1 MVACRAADRATMT
14 RLLALDLGTTSFKA
28 VVYDEHG
35 RNLHEQRA
43 DPPDRRIH
51 LAGVPVD
58 IWEAE
63 ELWLTVA
70 DLCRRVVEPF
80 AGAVDALAIAQLGL
94 IGVPLN
100 DANEPLFPFVTWLDP
115 SAGTAKVLARS
126 GLTDTELF
134 AIAGNRLNSIYPPA
148 WIGWLS
154 EHEPRFADGMV
165 RWVFVG
171 DWLAYR
177 LSGVL
182 ATDYSIT
189 SQTLTLDQRELRLR
203 EDLLDAF
210 GLARSL
216 FLEPKQ
222 AGVMIGEVT
231 EEAARATGIRA
242 GVPVVLGGADWMIGV
257 FGAGLTEPGDVGILT
272 GTWELTA
279 ACLREPCTTTT
290 ACDSGAICDPHVAPD
305 RWALR
310 IEALSGGV
318 TEWCRREVQA
328 GGSPPSEWEEIIA
341 ACATVAPGS
350 GGVVFIPHLFGSY
363 GPRHDEL
370 ARGAFVG
377 LTSST
382 TRTAMTRAVLEG
394 LSYQTRASVEALTQA
409 TDVEAGRVVVMG
421 GGVKNRLWLQ
431 TRADALGRELEVV
444 SDPDVT
450 LRGAAMLAGMGIG
463 LFRDHE
469 DAIAAFAPQTV
480 PIEPD
485 PRRAALYEQLYE
497 SVYVPLQMSL
507 EPVNHRLAGIT
518 ETEGTL

>member
-1 MVACRAADRATMT
+1 MT

-43 DPPDRRIH
+43 DPPDRRVQV
-51 LAGVPVD
+51 AGVAVD
-58 IWEAE
+58 IWETE

-80 AGAVDALAIAQLGL
+80 AGAVNALAIAQVGL

-100 DANEPLFPFVTWLDP
+100 DEGAPTFPFVTWLDP
-115 SAGTAKVLARS
+115 SAGTAKILTRS

-134 AIAGNRLNSIYPPA
+134 AVAGNRLNSIYPPA

-171 DWLAYR
+171 DWLAHR

-203 EDLLDAF
+203 EGLLDAF
-210 GLARSL
+210 SLPQGLFAPPR
-216 FLEPKQ
+216 Q
-222 AGVMIGEVT
+222 AGVTIGEVT
-231 EEAARATGIRA
+231 SQAARATGINA
-242 GVPVVLGGADWMIGV
+242 GVPVVLGGADWMVGV

-272 GTWELTA
+272 GTWELTT
-279 ACLREPCTTTT
+279 ACLREPCLT
-290 ACDSGAICDPHVAPD
+290 AMACESGAICDPHVAPH
-305 RWALR
+305 RWAIR

-318 TEWCRREVQA
+318 TEWCRRELQSKGDA
-328 GGSPPSEWEEIIA
+328 PGEWDEIIA
-341 ACATVAPGS
+341 GCAAVTAGS
-350 GGVVFIPHLFGSY
+350 GGVVFVPHLFGSY

-377 LTSST
+377 LTGST

-394 LSYQTRASVEALTQA
+394 LSYQTRASVDALTGA
-409 TDVEAGRVVVMG
+409 ADVPAGRLVVMG

-431 TRADALGRELEVV
+431 TRADALARELEVV
-444 SDPDVT
+444 DDPDVT
-450 LRGAAMLAGMGIG
+450 PRGAAMLAGVGIG

-469 DAIAAFAPQTV
+469 DAVARFAPKTV

-485 PRRAALYEQLYE
+485 ARRAALYEQLYE
-497 SVYVPLQMSL
+497 SVYVPAQTSL
-507 EPVNHRLAGIT
+507 EGVNHRLAGMT
-518 ETEGTL
+518 ETEGML